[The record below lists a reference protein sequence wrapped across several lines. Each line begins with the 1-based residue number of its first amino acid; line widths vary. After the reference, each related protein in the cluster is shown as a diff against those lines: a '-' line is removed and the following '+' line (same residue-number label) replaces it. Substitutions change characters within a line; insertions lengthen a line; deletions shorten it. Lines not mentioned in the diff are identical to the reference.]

1 MTCHN
6 LLQPTSNCQSNLAEL
21 SGAVTVATVTY
32 VPPPTMTSD
41 WFSPSFP
48 WEFWPPHAASNS
60 KFLSGIQMPTAESK
74 KSSSGSL
81 STRRSP
87 PWDPGWL
94 AGWIVCS
101 SAAWSESLEVPSLRF
116 AGNLSGI
123 FKMSTVWKAARFA
136 VCDSSEHVGWMF
148 WVLFQVPLRLQP
160 LSHCCFCSCSL
171 LESSV
176 CSVLS
181 VSPIFWE

>member
-1 MTCHN
+1 MSQLIAANIQLPVKPGRAQRSRDRCHGY
-6 LLQPTSNCQSNLAEL
+6 LRASSNHDLWLVL
-21 SGAVTVATVTY
+21 SL
-32 VPPPTMTSD
+32 
-41 WFSPSFP
+41 FSLRVLT
-48 WEFWPPHAASNS
+48 AARCF
-60 KFLSGIQMPTAESK
+60 KFRFLSGIQMPTAESK

-87 PWDPGWL
+87 PWL

-160 LSHCCFCSCSL
+160 LSHRCFCSCSL